1 MNSYI
6 QLFCIVVSFF
16 YGYFLY
22 YFNNFNYKIIENKNI
37 LIKIIISIL
46 YVFNV
51 SLVYVVFLYYINN
64 GILHIYFILFII
76 IGYLGA
82 SVKKRKL

>member
-6 QLFCIVVSFF
+6 QLVCLVVSFF
-16 YGYFLY
+16 YGCFLCLA
-22 YFNNFNYKIIENKNI
+22 NHFNYRIIKNKN
-37 LIKIIISIL
+37 LVLKIIISGL

-51 SLVYVVFLYYINN
+51 SLLYVVFLYYINS
-64 GILHIYFILFII
+64 GILHIYFILFMLF
-76 IGYLGA
+76 GYGYT